1 MLPRARV
8 RLAAANRKQTLSP
21 PFSSPKPTTSSLT
34 SPPAS
39 TPQIRFTRLGRIRK
53 PFYRIIA
60 IDSRKRRDGA
70 PLEVRTPPRQN
81 AGLAR
86 PPPISPRR
94 ARAAAR
100 RFPVTHAASL
110 IRLAFAGA
118 GLVRPHR
125 EAVQPERARHQGV
138 AGQGGRSLR
147 TPWGSFSRRASSS
160 SKRQNSGVW
169 RGGGVGEPSEATVA
183 LTCHSVLALVSSS
196 DAAASAREVDEVRGC
211 CTEVESLARAC
222 YIK

>member
-1 MLPRARV
+1 MLPRARD

-21 PFSSPKPTTSSLT
+21 PFSSQKPTTSSLT

-86 PPPISPRR
+86 PPSHLPEEP
-94 ARAAAR
+94 A
-100 RFPVTHAASL
+100 PPLAAS
-110 IRLAFAGA
+110 
-118 GLVRPHR
+118 
-125 EAVQPERARHQGV
+125 Q
-138 AGQGGRSLR
+138 
-147 TPWGSFSRRASSS
+147 
-160 SKRQNSGVW
+160 
-169 RGGGVGEPSEATVA
+169 
-183 LTCHSVLALVSSS
+183 
-196 DAAASAREVDEVRGC
+196 
-211 CTEVESLARAC
+211 
-222 YIK
+222 